1 MKLFTFSGG
10 VHPPY
15 RKELCKDKPITKT
28 EDPETVILPL
38 AQHIGAPGEP
48 VVAVGDTVKEGQ
60 RVGKARGFVSAS
72 VHSSVSGKVKKIE
85 AATHPLGMKTLS
97 IIIEPDGTSDKS
109 YMEPMGDDVSAL
121 DTKDMLSR
129 IMDAGIVGLGG
140 ATFPTHVK
148 FSPPK
153 EKPIDTLIINGC
165 ECEPYLA
172 ADYRLMLER
181 PRDVILG
188 AKMIGKVLGVSKI
201 IIGIESNKPDA
212 IKIITDSLNGDAHGH
227 CHCMVTATKY
237 PQGAEK
243 MLIKALL
250 GREVPSGGLP
260 MDVGTVVSNVGTS
273 VAVCDAV
280 RDGKPLIDRVVT
292 VTGNAVKNS
301 GNFLVKIGTPVQNLV
316 DLAGGTVGHVGKFIM
331 GGPMMGIAQYSFDVP
346 VIKGMSGVLLLQEED
361 FMQEGHRP
369 CIKCS
374 FCVQAC
380 PVSLLP
386 STLSVIGEAQKWQL
400 AEKYGVNDCIECGSC
415 AYVCPSKR
423 PIVQL
428 IKTAKQKL
436 REIKARENK

>member
-15 RKELCKDKPITKT
+15 RKELCKDKPIVKAD
-28 EDPETVILPL
+28 DPDIVTLPL

-48 VVAVGDTVKEGQ
+48 DVAVGDTVKEGQ

-72 VHSSVSGKVKKIE
+72 VHSPVSGKVKKIE
-85 AATHPLGMKTLS
+85 TAAHPLGMKTLS
-97 IIIEPDGTSDKS
+97 IIIEPDGNKDKAF
-109 YMEPMGDDVSAL
+109 MKPMGDDVNVL
-121 DTKDMLSR
+121 DVKDILGR

-172 ADYRLMLER
+172 ADHRLMLER
-181 PRDVILG
+181 PRDIVLG

-201 IIGIESNKPDA
+201 IIGIETNKPDA
-212 IKIITDSLNGDAHGH
+212 IKTIEDAINGDA
-227 CHCMVTATKY
+227 HCMVTATKY

-260 MDVGTVVSNVGTS
+260 MDVCTVVSNVGTA

-292 VTGNAVKNS
+292 VTGNAVKDS
-301 GNFLVKIGTPVQNLV
+301 GNYLVKIGTPIQNLV
-316 DLAGGTVGHVGKFIM
+316 ELAGGTVGSVGKIIM
-331 GGPMMGIAQYSFDVP
+331 GGPMMGIAQYSLDIP
-346 VIKGMSGVLLLQEED
+346 VIKGMSGVLLLQEEAY
-361 FMQEGHRP
+361 MKEEHRP

-374 FCVQAC
+374 FCVQSC

-386 STLSVIGEAQKWQL
+386 STLSVIGEAQKWLL

-436 REIKARENK
+436 REIKAREKK